1 LIFDFIFCLQ
11 FNLWASVK
19 GSTIDL
25 SAEFIAIQIINHGL
39 IYSPAIVAVIH
50 GVETFPFFHLIEY
63 DFMVRTPGT
72 SIHTYI

>member
-1 LIFDFIFCLQ
+1 LQ
-11 FNLWASVK
+11 FYLWTKAK

-63 DFMVRTPGT
+63 GFMVRTPCT
-72 SIHTYI
+72 SIHTYVHIAPER